1 MSVIHRNDVS
11 VVRVFFIASPTLNTQ
26 PIGTPSMTDRN
37 QVVSSSAVLV
47 DGKTGAWELPS
58 SLHSHFISLSLLTF
72 SSHICDDCD
81 DRCDVLVQEIASY
94 LVLQNDIDNHLFEAT
109 QSQNRS
115 GQLTISKRITLKN
128 QFM

>member
-1 MSVIHRNDVS
+1 MHVAPARLS
-11 VVRVFFIASPTLNTQ
+11 
-26 PIGTPSMTDRN
+26 
-37 QVVSSSAVLV
+37 
-47 DGKTGAWELPS
+47 
-58 SLHSHFISLSLLTF
+58 SHFISLSLLTF